1 MNRSFLRIL
10 AASAITVFLISVV
23 SVMVFAAQSSISLL
37 TGGVKTFPQATAFVP
52 KQATAMVS
60 LLANPEKLYGI
71 RQVNLPL
78 NQRQSD
84 RQEWL
89 EWTTS
94 IFSKTGLDYQS
105 DLQSWLGDELTFAI
119 TALDFDRNHDN
130 GIQPG
135 YLLVT
140 EANNTQL
147 AAESLQNFYSQQQ
160 NLSLEQYKGANVIF
174 QSISKNQI
182 KPDVW
187 ANAIVGKFVLF
198 ANHPQILKE
207 AINQAQAINLNL
219 QQSDNYQDAIA
230 LIEKP
235 HIAVVYLNVPKTSA
249 WLDKLALVTQPH
261 NDQTLSAAVSIS
273 SKNLAI
279 ETSLP
284 GVTDIVAGKEIYKSL
299 IHNPELKQFF
309 DVLALEDNAY
319 IDLTTKASLS
329 QNKLP
334 LYEVTRLA
342 IKSMFPHLDAISIS
356 SNNDENGLN
365 RADILLKLDNY
376 HS

>member
-23 SVMVFAAQSSISLL
+23 TVVGFSTQSSLRLL

-52 KQATAMVS
+52 KQAPAMVS
-60 LLANPEKLYGI
+60 LLANPEQLYGI

-78 NQRQSD
+78 KQRHGD
-84 RQEWL
+84 RTEWL
-89 EWTTS
+89 KWTTS
-94 IFSKTGLDYQS
+94 IFSNTGLNYQS
-105 DLQSWLGDELTFAI
+105 DLQPWLGDELTFAI

-140 EANNTQL
+140 EAKNTQL
-147 AAESLQNFYSQQQ
+147 ATASLKNLYSQQHDI
-160 NLSLEQYKGANVIF
+160 SLEQYKGANVMA
-174 QSISKNQI
+174 QSLGKNQM

-187 ANAIVGKFVLF
+187 ANAIVGNFVLF

-230 LIEKP
+230 LIAKP
-235 HIAVVYLNVPKTSA
+235 HIAVIYLDVPKTSA
-249 WLDKLALVTQPH
+249 WLDKFAEVTQPH
-261 NDQTLSAAVSIS
+261 NNQTLSAAFSIS
-273 SKNLAI
+273 NKNLAI

-284 GVTDIVAGKEIYKSL
+284 GVTDVELSKKIYKSL

-309 DVLALEDNAY
+309 DVISLEDNSY
-319 IDLTTKASLS
+319 IDLTPKASLS
-329 QNKLP
+329 PNQLP
-334 LYEVTRLA
+334 DYEVSRLA
-342 IKSMFPHLDAISIS
+342 IKSMFPHLDAIAIKT
-356 SNNDENGLN
+356 NYDENEPN
-365 RADILLKLDNY
+365 RAHILLKLDNY